1 MGDDGGKYWGSYRSG
16 VIQIQINAPMGT
28 VYHEA
33 FHYVLD
39 MVLSPEERQQIL
51 DIAKEEYGFNDN
63 WMAEERLANDF
74 RRYAMDE
81 NAEGFTGKLRRFFR
95 KLMDKITRYNRISD
109 ATINQ
114 LFWKIN
120 NGELAQKAI
129 QAESFEDN
137 RQRVLRE
144 IRNVQKE
151 KLAWNNLP
159 SDTRKALVSSGL
171 SEAAYM
177 QMSLEEKDQYV
188 KCRG

>member
-1 MGDDGGKYWGSYRSG
+1 
-16 VIQIQINAPMGT
+16 
-28 VYHEA
+28 
-33 FHYVLD
+33 
-39 MVLSPEERQQIL
+39 
-51 DIAKEEYGFNDN
+51 
-63 WMAEERLANDF
+63 
-74 RRYAMDE
+74 MDE

-129 QAESFEDN
+129 QVESFEDN
-137 RQRVLRE
+137 QQRVLRE

-151 KLAWNNLP
+151 NLAWRNL
-159 SDTRKALVSSGL
+159 STDTKKALSSSGL

>member
-1 MGDDGGKYWGSYRSG
+1 MGDDAGKYWGSYRSG
-16 VIQIQINAPMGT
+16 VIQIQRNAPMGT

-39 MVLSPEERQQIL
+39 MVLSPEERQQML
-51 DIAKEEYGFNDN
+51 DIAKEEYSLNDN

-120 NGELAQKAI
+120 SGELAQKAI
-129 QAESFEDN
+129 QVESFEDN
-137 RQRVLRE
+137 QQRVLRE

-151 KLAWNNLP
+151 NLAWRNL
-159 SDTRKALVSSGL
+159 STDTKKAISSSGL